1 MRFWAIIGLTLML
14 GACSTIVPVTQKF
27 PDVPE
32 EYLKPADKLTPLA
45 VTKGKPQLSDLLDN
59 VNENYGK
66 YYELRDKYNGW
77 IEWYNTQKKI
87 HDDVK

>member
-1 MRFWAIIGLTLML
+1 ML
-14 GACSTIVPVTQKF
+14 AGCASVVPVSTKF

-32 EYLKPADKLTPLA
+32 EYLKPADKLTPLPEH
-45 VTKGKPQLSDLLDN
+45 KGKPKLSDLLDN
-59 VNENYGK
+59 VNENYSK

-87 HDDVK
+87 QEEVK